1 MPPPGRPCWSNAFQ
15 QLHVREPQQP
25 LLARQLDDDVQPDQT
40 EDDEQEEEVPRVSET
55 GTTSS
60 GPTTA
65 LPYQGAPRAVRG
77 DNLTEPMRRGS
88 VRANCQTQQSRRW
101 PQRRSRGA
109 CSSILLHIWPRRKMG
124 AEDHTVSRCRCENAE
139 DATGSAVHSARRFS
153 APVQRP
159 GGGLKSRP
167 VPRAKGVG
175 RQLLSTWRG
184 VDRRCWI
191 GRCCRGRFQ
200 SCSASA
206 P

>member
-1 MPPPGRPCWSNAFQ
+1 WTMMYSPIK
-15 QLHVREPQQP
+15 
-25 LLARQLDDDVQPDQT
+25 
-40 EDDEQEEEVPRVSET
+40 PR
-55 GTTSS
+55 TTSRERKYHACPKPDNVIGPNNGTAIS
-60 GPTTA
+60 GRT
-65 LPYQGAPRAVRG
+65 PRAVRG
-77 DNLTEPMRRGS
+77 DNVTEPMRRGS
-88 VRANCQTQQSRRW
+88 VRPNCQTQQSRRW

-124 AEDHTVSRCRCENAE
+124 AEDHTVSRWRCEHAE

-159 GGGLKSRP
+159 GGGLKSRS

-206 P
+206 PESPQYGCCRG